1 MSYTNA
7 TIGDNHHAHHGP
19 QPEGEALANTYQ
31 AEVDSFL
38 AGEPNH
44 LKEHHL
50 YLDYPFELKDKSFP
64 STEAVS
70 ELFNKV

>member
-7 TIGDNHHAHHGP
+7 SLSDNHHAHHGP

-31 AEVDSFL
+31 QEVDAFL
-38 AGEPNH
+38 AGGENH

-50 YLDYPFELKDKSFP
+50 YLDYPFEFKDKSFP
-64 STEAVS
+64 SNEAVS
-70 ELFNKV
+70 DLFNKA